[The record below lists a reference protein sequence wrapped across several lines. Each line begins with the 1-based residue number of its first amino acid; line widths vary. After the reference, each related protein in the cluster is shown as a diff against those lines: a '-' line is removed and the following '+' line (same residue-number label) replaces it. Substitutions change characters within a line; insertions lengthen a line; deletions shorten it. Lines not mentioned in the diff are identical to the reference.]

1 MKKFNSMCFLLLLFA
16 FVSAQQTPSTIA
28 MPELWQKSRSQRT
41 AGFVLLGSGL
51 VVGTIGF
58 ATGVNNVL
66 VDVITGRETV
76 KGTGA
81 MIAGVSLMAAS
92 IPFFILA
99 GKNKRRSLAVTGLPF
114 LPQANNRALTYG
126 PAPQVQIKLTQ
137 IIL

>member
-1 MKKFNSMCFLLLLFA
+1 MKKFISMCFLLLLFA
-16 FVSAQQTPSTIA
+16 SVSAQQTPSTIA

-114 LPQANNRALTYG
+114 LPQANNRALTYD
-126 PAPQVQIKLTQ
+126 PAAQVQIKLTQ